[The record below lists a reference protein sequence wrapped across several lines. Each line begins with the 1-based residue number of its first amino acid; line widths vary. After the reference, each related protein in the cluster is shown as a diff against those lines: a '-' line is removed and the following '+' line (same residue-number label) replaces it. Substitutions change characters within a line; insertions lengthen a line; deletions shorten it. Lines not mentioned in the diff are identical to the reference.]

1 MQLFC
6 QRRLC
11 WLRTQFRWRK
21 KSAEKWLWH
30 VLPSLP
36 ACQWLLFHCS
46 FTPGYVSTGA
56 KDSMI
61 PQLYVYICT
70 YKWLSVGKWVSKA
83 IILYTVS
90 SNSGHKLFFRGK
102 MACFWIHMLL
112 RKEDRQTG
120 CPLPLT
126 CYNVQIFTSTRKKK
140 PQTCSW
146 VSLNPHCKC
155 NLLLCLRKAERMWKL
170 WRGKVRRW
178 KLCESQAQ
186 IFSSL

>member
-36 ACQWLLFHCS
+36 ACQWLLFYCS
-46 FTPGYVSTGA
+46 FTPGYISNGA
-56 KDSMI
+56 KDLMI

-102 MACFWIHMLL
+102 MACFWIHIFL

-140 PQTCSW
+140 NT
-146 VSLNPHCKC
+146 NM
-155 NLLLCLRKAERMWKL
+155 LL
-170 WRGKVRRW
+170 GI
-178 KLCESQAQ
+178 SQPP
-186 IFSSL
+186 L